1 MGRSKRRRDLPGAV
15 EDMTV
20 EQLRSE
26 LAYWRMK
33 VRVFGVLQAN
43 RNRKECLKRVRRI
56 EKLLVEKSES
66 RT

>member
-1 MGRSKRRRDLPGAV
+1 MGRSKRRRDFPGDV

-20 EQLRSE
+20 EQLRHE
-26 LAYWRMK
+26 LAHWRMK